1 MPRVTKADLLAENE
15 RLRKR
20 LEEVEARN
28 ARSRSPRRDAP
39 SAAKTRRAL
48 NLVCQL
54 ERDAVIDEQRAT
66 IARQQQEIASL
77 RRGEGPIGEVLLHN
91 RNEIP
96 GEETDWVIEHLSSQT
111 TPVNQVLASLHRVA
125 MAQKDILT
133 WGGIPKFQADRMRPT
148 IRIVH

>member
-39 SAAKTRRAL
+39 SAAKTRRTL

-77 RRGEGPIGEVLLHN
+77 RRGEGPI
-91 RNEIP
+91 
-96 GEETDWVIEHLSSQT
+96 
-111 TPVNQVLASLHRVA
+111 A
-125 MAQKDILT
+125 
-133 WGGIPKFQADRMRPT
+133 
-148 IRIVH
+148 